1 MSKLIA
7 DLQPQFQTKARNAYE
22 LMQKDQDLKDMGVE
36 AIAISETKR
45 SLVTQMAYYSR
56 GRMDPE
62 DVKKMYAAAG
72 LYDISTEEA
81 KTPNTWTLKSKHI
94 DGLAID
100 LVPVKDGK
108 YWWTAPY
115 LVWERM
121 GEIGESVG
129 LSWGGRWKTADCPHF
144 E

>member
-7 DLQPQFQTKARNAYE
+7 DLQPQFQAKARNAYE
-22 LMQKDQDLKDMGVE
+22 LMQKDQQLKDLGVE
-36 AIAISETKR
+36 GIAISETKR
-45 SLVTQMAYYSR
+45 ELAVQMAYYSR
-56 GRMDPE
+56 SRMQAS
-62 DVKKMYAAAG
+62 DVQKMYAAAG
-72 LYDISTEEA
+72 LYDISEAEA
-81 KTPNTWTLKSKHI
+81 KTANTWTLKSKHI

-108 YWWTAPY
+108 YWWTAPA